1 MNLIDALCII
11 ASSYNARSNEEEQVY
26 TKAREMVEAHAD
38 TVMLKERVELLRED
52 ADQLLFGMQ
61 GLLLAVRSNQ
71 GKGSMQ

>member
-61 GLLLAVRSNQ
+61 GLLLAARSNQ